1 VVVINHPDW
10 IKLAEKILA
19 NISNTFAYI
28 FEIAATIKDQMESS
42 EAKFENPEGWRRRS
56 SRALEKSAKK
66 ATSLR
71 VTSPYFARKS
81 AAGQIVQKKVAVSSK
96 KKAGGVSPHFIYF

>member
-1 VVVINHPDW
+1 
-10 IKLAEKILA
+10 
-19 NISNTFAYI
+19 
-28 FEIAATIKDQMESS
+28 MESS
-42 EAKFENPEGWRRRS
+42 EGKFENPQGSRRRS

-81 AAGQIVQKKVAVSSK
+81 AAGQIVQKKVAVSYK
-96 KKAGGVSPHFIYF
+96 KKAGGVSPHLF